1 MEPEVKNK
9 EYYDRITPQDAL
21 RLLKEGNERFVNN
34 KMKERDWRASI
45 KATSKEQYPFAVIL
59 SCMDSRTASE
69 IIFDQGFGDIFNNRV
84 AGNIVNEDIL
94 GSMEFACNVVG
105 SKLVLVLGHTECGAI
120 KGAIDNV
127 EMGYLT
133 GLLNKIDKAEEKAD
147 AEKFVKEKRSSDNSD
162 WVQYVSEQNVR
173 HVINEIR
180 EKSEILRG
188 LEEKEKIMI
197 TGGIYNIATGVV
209 SFFEG

>member
-1 MEPEVKNK
+1 MEPEVKSK
-9 EYYDRITPQDAL
+9 EYYDKLTPADAL

-45 KATSKEQYPFAVIL
+45 KATSKEQFPFAVIL

-69 IIFDQGFGDIFNNRV
+69 IVFDQGFGDIFNNRV
-84 AGNIVNEDIL
+84 AGNILNDDIL

-133 GLLNKIDKAEEKAD
+133 GLLKKIDKAENKAD
-147 AEKFVKEKRSSDNSD
+147 AALIERESRSSDNSK
-162 WVQYVSEQNVR
+162 WVEFVSEQNVK
-173 HVINEIR
+173 HVISEIR
-180 EKSEILRG
+180 ERSEILRG
-188 LEEKEKIMI
+188 LEEKGKIMI
-197 TGGIYNIATGVV
+197 AGGIYNIGTGVV
-209 SFFEG
+209 KFFE